1 MRILLL
7 LLVLLAA
14 ALLAN
19 AAAFQNGSFEIGP
32 TAPVHPCACGGGVPY
47 IGTFFAPYT
56 GITGWTVTSGSVD
69 IIFSPGWS
77 ASDGLRSID
86 LDGLSA
92 GTMTQAFDTAPG
104 TTYEVDFDLA
114 ANFYAGQRV
123 KHVLVTAPGFSQAY
137 SFDSAGRTALSMGWE
152 THTFEFVAASSSSS
166 LSFADTDASSAF
178 GPALDNVRVSA
189 VIGSVPEPST
199 WLLVGAGIGLR
210 IVITRKRFRSQKRLP
225 ARL

>member
-1 MRILLL
+1 MQVPLFPLA
-7 LLVLLAA
+7 LLAA
-14 ALLAN
+14 AMLAN
-19 AAAFQNGSFEIGP
+19 ADPFQNGSFEIGP
-32 TAPVHPCACGGGVPY
+32 AAPVHACGPCGGAPY

-69 IIFSPGWS
+69 IIFPPGWT

-92 GTMTQAFDTAPG
+92 GTITQQFDTTPG

-114 ANFYAGQRV
+114 ANFYAGATI
-123 KHVLVTAPGFSQAY
+123 KHVLVTAPGFSQPY
-137 SFDSAGRTALSMGWE
+137 SFDSTGRTALDMGWE
-152 THTFEFVAASSSSS
+152 NHTFEFVAAGSSST

-189 VIGSVPEPST
+189 VEAPPVPEPST
-199 WLLVGAGIGLR
+199 WLLAGTG
-210 IVITRKRFRSQKRLP
+210 IVLS
-225 ARL
+225 